1 MEAWFR
7 RIFINRNLF
16 FLWAG
21 QVVSQTGDSIYE
33 IGLLWIMLELTGSNA
48 ATGLVAMAGY
58 LPTLLFGLY
67 AGALA
72 DRFNRRRLM
81 MFADMVRVA
90 MVFLIPLLYFTGGL
104 TGLLLG
110 IFTFLIAIFNSL
122 FLPARDSLVPRITG
136 GQQLRQANSLIQTSW
151 QFSLL
156 LGPALAGLLIPL
168 LGIIHLFNFDAL
180 TFLISFIFI
189 YKIKTTPRESLRR
202 VLSVPQQFRQSF
214 KDVLDGLIYARKDK
228 IIWVLLL
235 ITAVDNLFIMGPAI
249 VGVPIFVREILQE
262 GATSYAFVQVAYAI
276 GLLSGTLFLNL
287 FGKKYRDSHILL
299 TGIVLDGITFLPLLW
314 VDTFWGMFLTLVVH
328 SFTIPMIIIPRPTL
342 IQKLVPAEMQGRVF
356 SMISVA
362 VVGLTA
368 ISMGLTGVISEFIP
382 INVIYAVISLL
393 AATCGAV
400 GWFIRD
406 FREAV

>member
-72 DRFNRRRLM
+72 DRFDRRRLM

-90 MVFLIPLLYFTGGL
+90 MVLLIPLLYFTGGL

-110 IFTFLIAIFNSL
+110 AFTFLIAIFNSL
-122 FLPARDSLVPRITG
+122 FLPARDSLVPQITSE
-136 GQQLRQANSLIQTSW
+136 QQLRQANSLIQTSW

-189 YKIKTTPRESLRR
+189 YKIKTAPSESLRR

-214 KDVLDGLIYARKDK
+214 EDVVDGLLYARKDK

-249 VGVPIFVREILQE
+249 VGVPIFVREILKE

-382 INVIYAVISLL
+382 INVIYAVISIL

-400 GWFIRD
+400 GWLIRD